1 MLSMSSRGGFG
12 PRQGGRQIATA
23 LFVGSVCTF
32 FLQQALG
39 VNAGKLGVVASRMLS
54 RPVLVTA
61 LGIVLAGVPLVGLVS
76 FPMLGGLVFGRRPET
91 RARRGRRTFIGLGIF
106 LCPGATGLP

>member
-61 LGIVLAGVPLVGLVS
+61 LGIVLAGVPLVGLGS
-76 FPMLGGLVFGRRPET
+76 FPMVGGWSSVDVPKLGP
-91 RARRGRRTFIGLGIF
+91 A
-106 LCPGATGLP
+106 GAPRYASDSASSPASLPIP